1 MLAIP
6 ALCWLCRL
14 PLRIARHGLCSVCL
28 RQLPALPALCPC
40 CGLPASGDQPC
51 GRCLRRPPPWHALTC
66 VSDYVPP
73 LSEWVQQ
80 LKFSRATALRVMLA
94 RLLLLKL
101 LTKRRQQPLPRID
114 LVLSVPLHR
123 RRAWHRGY
131 NQAALLAKPLAR
143 WLGCEYREG
152 LRRVRHGAVQHAL
165 SARARKSNLR
175 GAFRLEMAVRGR
187 HILLIDDVVTTGS
200 TVGEI
205 SRLLLAQGAASVH
218 IGCLCRTL

>member
-1 MLAIP
+1 MLPIP

-14 PLRIARHGLCSVCL
+14 PLYIASHGLCSRCVQQIP
-28 RQLPALPALCPC
+28 RLPALCPR
-40 CGLPASGDQPC
+40 CGLPASGAQPC
-51 GRCLRRPPPWHALTC
+51 GRCLQHPPPWHGLTC
-66 VSDYVPP
+66 VSAYLPP
-73 LSEWVQQ
+73 LSDWVQQ
-80 LKFSRATALRVMLA
+80 LKFSRVTALRVMLA

-101 LTKRRQQPLPRID
+101 LTIRRDRQLPRVD

-123 RRAWHRGY
+123 RRAWQRGY

-152 LRRVRHGAVQHAL
+152 VSRVRQGAVQHSL
-165 SARARKSNLR
+165 SARARKNNLR
-175 GAFRLEMAVRGR
+175 GAFRLEMPVRGR

-200 TVGEI
+200 TVAEI
-205 SRLLLAQGAASVH
+205 SRLLLAHGAASIH

>member
-40 CGLPASGDQPC
+40 CGLPASGDQAC
-51 GRCLRRPPPWHALTC
+51 GRCLRRPPPWQALTC

-73 LSEWVQQ
+73 LSEWVQR

-101 LTKRRQQPLPRID
+101 
-114 LVLSVPLHR
+114 
-123 RRAWHRGY
+123 
-131 NQAALLAKPLAR
+131 
-143 WLGCEYREG
+143 
-152 LRRVRHGAVQHAL
+152 
-165 SARARKSNLR
+165 
-175 GAFRLEMAVRGR
+175 
-187 HILLIDDVVTTGS
+187 
-200 TVGEI
+200 
-205 SRLLLAQGAASVH
+205 
-218 IGCLCRTL
+218 

>member
-1 MLAIP
+1 MLSIP

-14 PLRIARHGLCSVCL
+14 PLQIAGHGLCSRCATL
-28 RQLPALPALCPC
+28 IPSLPPLCPC
-40 CGLPASGDQPC
+40 CALPASGTSLC
-51 GRCLRRPPPWHALTC
+51 GRCIRHPPPWQSMTC
-66 VSDYVPP
+66 VSDYRPP
-73 LSEWVQQ
+73 ISDWVLQ

-101 LTKRRQQPLPRID
+101 LTNRRDNRLPRID

-123 RRAWHRGY
+123 HRAWRRGY
-131 NQAALLAKPLAR
+131 NQAALIAKPLAR

-152 LRRVRHGAVQHAL
+152 VRRRRQGAVQHFLA
-165 SARARKSNLR
+165 AAARKKNLR
-175 GAFRLEMAVRGR
+175 GAFHLEMSVHGR

-200 TVGEI
+200 TVTEI
-205 SRLLLAQGAASVH
+205 SRILLAQGAASVH

>member
-1 MLAIP
+1 
-6 ALCWLCRL
+6 
-14 PLRIARHGLCSVCL
+14 
-28 RQLPALPALCPC
+28 
-40 CGLPASGDQPC
+40 
-51 GRCLRRPPPWHALTC
+51 

-123 RRAWHRGY
+123 RRAWQRGY

>member
-1 MLAIP
+1 MLSIP

-14 PLRIARHGLCSVCL
+14 PLHIAVHGLCSRCII
-28 RQLPALPALCPC
+28 QIPPLPTLCPC
-40 CGLPASGDQPC
+40 CGLPACGAQPC
-51 GRCLRRPPPWHALTC
+51 GRCIRHPLPWQSLTC
-66 VSDYVPP
+66 VSDYQPP
-73 LSEWVQQ
+73 VSDWVLQ

-101 LTKRRQQPLPRID
+101 LTNRRNNLLPRID

-123 RRAWHRGY
+123 RRAWRRGY
-131 NQAALLAKPLAR
+131 NQAELVAKPLAH

-152 LRRVRHGAVQHAL
+152 IRRRRQGAIQHAL
-165 SARARKSNLR
+165 SATARKKNLR
-175 GAFRLEMAVRGR
+175 GAFELEMSVRDR

-200 TVGEI
+200 TVAEI
-205 SRLLLAQGAASVH
+205 SRILLAQGASSVN